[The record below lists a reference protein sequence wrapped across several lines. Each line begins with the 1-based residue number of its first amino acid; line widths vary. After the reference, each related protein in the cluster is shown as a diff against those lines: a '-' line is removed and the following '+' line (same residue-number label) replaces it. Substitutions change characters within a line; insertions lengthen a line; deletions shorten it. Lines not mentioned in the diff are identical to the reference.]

1 MPASPDSK
9 LYLKAAKYLCAVSA
23 WSIPGMWKVPRE

>member
-23 WSIPGMWKVPRE
+23 WSIPGMWKAPKE